1 MFTKSKLALVA
12 TLALVTISSPAFASA
27 YDKADGIGAVVET
40 TLVPNGHDAYASVR
54 ARKAAPQIQSGDVD
68 VRTFPGT
75 W

>member
-12 TLALVTISSPAFASA
+12 ALAVVTISSPAFASA

-54 ARKAAPQIQSGDVD
+54 ARKAERQIQSDSVVG
-68 VRTFPGT
+68 RTFPGT